1 MAEVPTP
8 TGAPRR
14 RAARRRA
21 PGAEGARERIMDA
34 AQRLFAERG
43 YDATST
49 AKIAAAAD
57 VPSGLVFYYFAT
69 KRDLLMAVIRERAYR
84 GTLPRVVTGAGDEG
98 VEEVLRRAVTELA
111 EIFGRSRNSQ
121 MILFREA
128 HVDPELRELAAR
140 LVASSTGD
148 LADLLA
154 AVPEVE
160 ADADGR
166 AAAARLLISGLLMD
180 NFLRPDGVDAARSEP
195 AVRLLAGALTG
206 RAARPDPA
214 IEAGRTERRRA
225 QDSSGEER

>member
-84 GTLPRVVTGAGDEG
+84 GTLPRVVTGA
-98 VEEVLRRAVTELA
+98 A
-111 EIFGRSRNSQ
+111 
-121 MILFREA
+121 
-128 HVDPELRELAAR
+128 
-140 LVASSTGD
+140 
-148 LADLLA
+148 
-154 AVPEVE
+154 
-160 ADADGR
+160 
-166 AAAARLLISGLLMD
+166 
-180 NFLRPDGVDAARSEP
+180 
-195 AVRLLAGALTG
+195 
-206 RAARPDPA
+206 
-214 IEAGRTERRRA
+214 
-225 QDSSGEER
+225 